1 MSRFGRIFLGL
12 PAFNEEIAL
21 PRLLA
26 RAEALIAATALPL
39 TVVVYNDGS
48 LDATPAIAREWQSR
62 LPLVLIDCPE
72 NKGLG
77 TGLRNLV
84 GYAVEH
90 GTADDVL
97 VVMDCDDTHDPD
109 QILMMLD
116 KLDAGADVVIASR
129 YARGATVKGVPPLR
143 RVTALGAL
151 VLCKVLVPVA
161 HVRDYTCGYR
171 AYRFGALKRAA
182 AAYGDRLV
190 TEAGFACMVELLL
203 KLAALG
209 TRFAEIPL
217 RLRYDLKPGESK
229 MAVGGN
235 TVRTLKLLFAM
246 RRHARS
252 GALAQR
258 R

>member
-1 MSRFGRIFLGL
+1 MSRTGRIFLGL

-26 RAEALIAATALPL
+26 RAQALIEAGLPL

-48 LDATPAIAREWQSR
+48 RDATPAIARDWSAR
-62 LPLVLIDCPE
+62 LPLVLIDCPQ

-84 GYAVEH
+84 GYAVAH
-90 GTADDVL
+90 GTDDDVL
-97 VVMDCDDTHDPD
+97 VVMDCDDTHDPA
-109 QILMMLD
+109 QIPAMLD

-129 YARGATVKGVPPLR
+129 YARGATIRGVPPLR
-143 RVTALGAL
+143 RLTALGAL
-151 VLCKVLVPVA
+151 VLCKVLLPVP

-171 AYRFGALKRAA
+171 AYRAGVLKRAA
-182 AAYGDRLV
+182 AAYGDSLIS
-190 TEAGFACMVELLL
+190 EAGFACMVELLL

-209 TRFAEIPL
+209 ARFAEVPL
-217 RLRYDLKPGESK
+217 SLRYDLKPGESK

-246 RRHARS
+246 RRHARR
-252 GALAQR
+252 GG
-258 R
+258 